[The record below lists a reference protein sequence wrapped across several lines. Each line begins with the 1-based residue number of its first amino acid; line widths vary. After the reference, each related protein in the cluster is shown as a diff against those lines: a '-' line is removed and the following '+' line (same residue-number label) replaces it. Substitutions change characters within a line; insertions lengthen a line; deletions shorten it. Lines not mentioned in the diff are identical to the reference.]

1 MTRLYI
7 GAALV
12 LLIWALM
19 ARAELTAARAELARV
34 EAKAAGLQEAARFH
48 EVEARR
54 REQAAALDMELQQ
67 GAGADA
73 PLSDYLRH
81 GAGRV
86 WP

>member
-1 MTRLYI
+1 MIRLYI
-7 GAALV
+7 VAGFCLV
-12 LLIWALM
+12 IWALM
-19 ARAELTAARAELARV
+19 ARAELTATRAELARV

-48 EVEARR
+48 AVEARR
-54 REQAAALDMELQQ
+54 REEAAALDMELQQ

-73 PLSDYLRH
+73 PLSDYLRL